1 VLFRVVERL
10 GESARVPARVRVV
23 LLGICVAVVFACAAP
38 AAPAARRTT
47 TVCATAGIVVW
58 LDNQAGGAAAG
69 STYFKLE
76 FTNLSGR
83 ACTLRGYPGVSAI
96 DLRGRQLG
104 RAAGRNPTRPSSRVT
119 LMPGASAAAV
129 LQIADVHNY
138 PAATCHRTTAAGL
151 RVYPPNQTHS
161 KAVPFP
167 FLACS
172 RAGPTYLHIAPV
184 QRA

>member
-1 VLFRVVERL
+1 VDAARLSHRGCLGKWAVVAI
-10 GESARVPARVRVV
+10 SALTLSLAGTPPPSLADSRVPA
-23 LLGICVAVVFACAAP
+23 ACAA
-38 AAPAARRTT
+38 
-47 TVCATAGIVVW
+47 AGLVVW
-58 LDNQAGGAAAG
+58 MSNRAGGAAAG
-69 STYFKLE
+69 STYYRLE

-83 ACTLRGYPGVSAI
+83 ACTLRGYPGLSAV

-104 RAAGRNPTRPSSRVT
+104 SAAGRNPLRPPRTVT
-119 LMPGASAAAV
+119 LLPTASAAAV

-151 RVYPPNQTHS
+151 RVYPPNQTQ
-161 KAVPFP
+161 ARTVPFP

-172 RAGPTYLHIAPV
+172 RVGPTYLHIGPV